1 MVDELVRQTQERAE
15 KFQVMAARVQDMSI
29 TERSADGSVRLTV
42 SAKGMLTDLTISED
56 ARSRSMA
63 EVSALIMRTL
73 QRAQSRIP
81 ELLQEVLVD
90 TVGTED
96 QAANHLMA
104 EAAKSFPRPP
114 EEEVEQLPENMRFD
128 PEHPDDQE
136 PERPRPPSQRTQAP
150 RPRSRNRGE
159 DDGDGNMPD
168 SIYS

>member
-1 MVDELVRQTQERAE
+1 
-15 KFQVMAARVQDMSI
+15 MSI
-29 TERSADGSVRLTV
+29 TERSADRSVRLTV
-42 SAKGMLTDLTISED
+42 STKGMLTDLTISED

-104 EAAKSFPRPP
+104 EAAKSFPQPP
-114 EEEVEQLPENMRFD
+114 EEEAEHLPNNMRFD

-136 PERPRPPSQRTQAP
+136 PEHPPPPPQRTQAP
-150 RPRSRNRGE
+150 RPHSRKRGE
-159 DDGDGNMPD
+159 DDGDDNTPD